1 MPSSSSTRWPT
12 LLGILAVLFWS
23 ATVAVARDIIESLG
37 PLTAGAMLYLIG
49 GALNCLPLL
58 ARPERLRRTLR
69 LPRAYLFGCG
79 GLVVLYVLC
88 FFLAVG
94 LAADRAQIVEIGLIN
109 YLWPALTLL
118 FGVPILG
125 HRARIGLI
133 PGVLIAFAG
142 IGLVAAAQSNVLSWA
157 GFLTDLHSNA
167 APYLL
172 ALAAA
177 VAWALYSDLS
187 RRWAGDAGAG
197 AMNLFLF
204 AGGLVLLIARC
215 FFHERSHWSPD
226 IAVKTAIYVIFPIGL
241 AYPFWDIA
249 MRRGRMVFV
258 ASFSYLLPLFSTVI
272 IWLYLGVTLT
282 RALWLGCALVIA
294 GAVICKRSVVEARDE
309 GRAIDPGR

>member
-1 MPSSSSTRWPT
+1 MSSSSSTRWPT

-37 PLTAGAMLYLIG
+37 PLTAGALVYLIG
-49 GALNCLPLL
+49 GALSSLPLL
-58 ARPERLRRTLR
+58 ARPERIRRTLR

-79 GLVVLYVLC
+79 GLVVFYTLC
-88 FFLAVG
+88 FFLALG
-94 LAADRAQIVEIGLIN
+94 LAADRAQVVEIGLIN

-142 IGLVAAAQSNVLSWA
+142 IGLVAAAQSDVLSWA
-157 GFLTDLHSNA
+157 GFLADLRSNA
-167 APYLL
+167 APYVL

-187 RRWAGDAGAG
+187 RRWAGDADSG

-204 AGGLVLLIARC
+204 ASGLVLLAARC
-215 FFHERSHWSPD
+215 FFHEHSRWSPD
-226 IAVKTAIYVIFPIGL
+226 IAVKAALYVVFPICL
-241 AYPFWDIA
+241 AYTFWDIA

-258 ASFSYLLPLFSTVI
+258 ASFSYLLPLFSTVLI
-272 IWLYLGVTLT
+272 SLYLRVPLT
-282 RALWLGCALVIA
+282 RALWLGCALVIG
-294 GAVICKRSVVEARDE
+294 GAVLCKRSVVEARDE
-309 GRAIDPGR
+309 GRAADKGR